1 MERFVGPFV
10 AIAYDLRDWWVRGR
24 LMQHE
29 AERREKLRK
38 WERETGEKEV
48 GDYCLN
54 DELQLLTP
62 WGWAHV

>member
-10 AIAYDLRDWWVRGR
+10 AIAYDIRDWWVHGR
-24 LMQHE
+24 LRQHE
-29 AERREKLRK
+29 AERRGKIRE
-38 WERETGEKEV
+38 WERETGGKEV